1 MKETI
6 EKLLLRPVE
15 AMQHVKNYQNEG
27 MFIQID
33 TPTSTNDTE
42 ASLNSIY
49 QQFNPN
55 RSGNE
60 CIYKN
65 ENYSLDE
72 QDDPVYN
79 NSFMF
84 NQINSITPILDNEP
98 SKFKSSLIKRGSL
111 ATRQLPQLL
120 INNESLSTES
130 DMMMALGN
138 EEHSNKCH
146 ATSTLVSSTT
156 TTSSYISGNYYNGSV
171 QQDNVISFTQPIEE
185 WSSESVAQWLAI
197 NDLATYTDSF
207 LDKSIDG
214 EKFLNLDSAKLKVT
228 LNLYFFNSNR
238 DVNLMRNFRHLV

>member
-1 MKETI
+1 
-6 EKLLLRPVE
+6 
-15 AMQHVKNYQNEG
+15 MQHVKNYQNEG
-27 MFIQID
+27 MFLQLE

-42 ASLNSIY
+42 PSLDSIY

-72 QDDPVYN
+72 RDDPVYN

-84 NQINSITPILDNEP
+84 NQINRITPILDNEP

-120 INNESLSTES
+120 ANNESLSAES
-130 DMMMALGN
+130 DMMMVISN
-138 EEHSNKCH
+138 EEHSNSNKY
-146 ATSTLVSSTT
+146 ATSTLVSSAT
-156 TTSSYISGNYYNGSV
+156 TTSSYISGNYYNASV

-197 NDLATYTDSF
+197 NDLAMYTDSF
-207 LDKSIDG
+207 LDKAIDG
-214 EKFLNLDSAKLKVT
+214 EKFLNLDSAKLKVDFD
-228 LNLYFFNSNR
+228 LFEYFCQFFFNTGVKFDSII
-238 DVNLMRNFRHLV
+238 FRHLV